1 MGDRLS
7 AMLLVLVLGLTAA
20 VLVQLR
26 PGAAE
31 RAPVEPRIV
40 TAAIA
45 PAGPAPAPLPA
56 LVDLTE
62 TLDRPLFSPTRRPPQ
77 AAAAPAPQ
85 APPMRSDEAPPP
97 DMKLSAVVIDAGRRF
112 ALLQRFPAG
121 DTVRVAQGDVV
132 DGWVLS
138 EVRAD
143 GVTLRKDDQRHEI
156 VLRTFEPAP
165 VRAPVAPRRAGPRDA
180 TEQAAPV
187 QRVVPRAPPRR
198 PLRGPRRP
206 APVPGASG

>member
-1 MGDRLS
+1 MGDRSS
-7 AMLLVLVLGLTAA
+7 ALLLLLVLGLTAA
-20 VLVQLR
+20 VLAQLR
-26 PGAAE
+26 LETAE

-45 PAGPAPAPLPA
+45 PAGPSPAPLPA

-77 AAAAPAPQ
+77 AAAAAAPQ
-85 APPMRSDEAPPP
+85 APPMHPDAAPPP

-121 DTVRVAQGDVV
+121 DTLRVAQGDTV
-132 DGWVLS
+132 DGWTLS
-138 EVRAD
+138 EVRVD
-143 GVTLRKDDQRHEI
+143 GVTLRNNDQRHEI

-165 VRAPVAPRRAGPRDA
+165 APAPVAPRRAGQRDA
-180 TEQAAPV
+180 TEQAAPL

-198 PLRGPRRP
+198 PLRGPRQP
-206 APVPGASG
+206 APVPGPSG

>member
-1 MGDRLS
+1 
-7 AMLLVLVLGLTAA
+7 MLLVLVLGLTAA
-20 VLVQLR
+20 VLAQLR

-31 RAPVEPRIV
+31 RAPIEARVV
-40 TAAIA
+40 TEAIA
-45 PAGPAPAPLPA
+45 SAGPSPAPLPA

-62 TLDRPLFSPTRRPPQ
+62 TLDRPVFSPTRRPAQ
-77 AAAAPAPQ
+77 VAAAAPVPEAPT
-85 APPMRSDEAPPP
+85 MRNNEAPPP

-121 DTVRVAQGDVV
+121 GTVRVAQGDVV
-132 DGWVLS
+132 DGWTLS

-143 GVTLRKDDQRHEI
+143 GVTLRKNDQRHEI

-165 VRAPVAPRRAGPRDA
+165 AAPRRAGQRES

-187 QRVVPRAPPRR
+187 QRVVPRPPPRR
-198 PLRGPRRP
+198 PLRGPRRLAP
-206 APVPGASG
+206 APGVSG

>member
-20 VLVQLR
+20 VLAQLR

-31 RAPVEPRIV
+31 RTPVEARSV
-40 TAAIA
+40 TEAIA
-45 PAGPAPAPLPA
+45 SAGPSPAPLPA

-62 TLDRPLFSPTRRPPQ
+62 TLDRPVFSPTRRPTQ
-77 AAAAPAPQ
+77 AAAAAVLE
-85 APPMRSDEAPPP
+85 APPMRNGEAPPP

-121 DTVRVAQGDVV
+121 GTVRVAQGDVV
-132 DGWVLS
+132 DGWTLS

-143 GVTLRKDDQRHEI
+143 GVTLRKNDQRHEI

-165 VRAPVAPRRAGPRDA
+165 VAPRRAGQRDT

-187 QRVVPRAPPRR
+187 QRVVPRIPLRR

>member
-20 VLVQLR
+20 VLAQLR
-26 PGAAE
+26 PGTAE
-31 RAPVEPRIV
+31 RAPIEPRIV
-40 TAAIA
+40 TETIA
-45 PAGPAPAPLPA
+45 SAGPSPAPLPA

-62 TLDRPLFSPTRRPPQ
+62 TLDRPVFSPTRRAPQ
-77 AAAAPAPQ
+77 AAAAPVPEA
-85 APPMRSDEAPPP
+85 APMRHDEAPPP
-97 DMKLSAVVIDAGRRF
+97 DIKLSAVVIDDGQRF
-112 ALLQRFPAG
+112 ALLRRFPAG
-121 DTVRVAQGDVV
+121 DTVRVAQGDAV
-132 DGWVLS
+132 DGWTLS

-143 GVTLRKDDQRHEI
+143 GVTLRKNDQRHEI

-165 VRAPVAPRRAGPRDA
+165 VPAPVAPRRAGQRDA